1 MANNYGAAAE
11 RFSQGYQRLMDK
23 DYTEAIAAFGEAINL
38 FPLFETGYRFR
49 AEAYQ
54 NLGMRDEA
62 TANLQSVISIATTRQ
77 EEAERI
83 LGVRSEHQVAPQPT
97 AGPAPRSGIL
107 QSPIAR
113 LVGIIAVVMIVAGA
127 ILIIVAGR

>member
-23 DYTEAIAAFGEAINL
+23 DYAEAITAFSEAIDL

-62 TANLQSVISIATTRQ
+62 TADLQSVVSIATTRQ
-77 EEAERI
+77 QEAERI
-83 LGVRSEHQVAPQPT
+83 LGVRSERNDAPQPT
-97 AGPAPRSGIL
+97 AGAAPRGGLL
-107 QSPIAR
+107 QSPLAR